1 MSEQEIAMMQTRKV
15 VILGVGHVGSHVANS
30 LVTQGFCDEL
40 VLVDQDSAKA
50 AAHSRDLA
58 DAVPHLPCRVRVR
71 AGTLAD
77 LAGADLAVVAAS
89 GPIFKEDRL
98 EELADNVAVMDQL
111 IPAFRQAQFSGL
123 IISITNPCDVIA
135 WYLQEQTG
143 CTVIGTGTLLDSA
156 RLQSALAAETGWN
169 ARSIQAYCLGEHGD
183 SQLVAWDAV
192 TFGGKP
198 ATELLREQPQ
208 WLNQLNQPAIAYDVM
223 KAGWNIVVG
232 KGATEFG
239 IGAAAARLINTI
251 FCDEKTILPVS
262 SLWQGEYGEAPVFAS
277 TPSVIGRT
285 GVEQRLELTLNA
297 TERTALRTSCAVIR
311 EAYDS
316 LQR

>member
-1 MSEQEIAMMQTRKV
+1 MIETRKV
-15 VILGVGHVGSHVANS
+15 VILGVGHVGAHVASS
-30 LVTQGFCDEL
+30 LVTQGFCEEL
-40 VLVDQDSAKA
+40 VLVDCDQAKA

-58 DAVPHLPCRVRVR
+58 DAVPHLPFRVRVR
-71 AGTLAD
+71 AGTTDDLAD
-77 LAGADLAVVAAS
+77 ADLAVVAAS

-98 EELADNVAVMDQL
+98 EELADNIAVMDQL
-111 IPAFRQAQFSGL
+111 VPAFKQTQFSGV

-143 CTVIGTGTLLDSA
+143 CPVIGTGTLLDSA

-239 IGAAAARLINTI
+239 IGAAAARLIRAI
-251 FCDEKTILPVS
+251 FCDEKVILPVS

-277 TPSVIGRT
+277 TPCVIGRS
-285 GVEQRLELTLNA
+285 GVEQRLQLTLNMS
-297 TERTALRTSCAVIR
+297 ERVALQASCAVIR
-311 EAYDS
+311 SAYES
-316 LQR
+316 VRRPL